1 MRSPGAQLDFE
12 WDPDKDATNREK
24 HGVSFVEA
32 SSAFFDPLSSTI
44 VDTGHSGE
52 EERFRLIGLTSSG
65 RLVVV
70 THTDRG
76 EALRLISARL
86 ATRRERK
93 TYEQ

>member
-1 MRSPGAQLDFE
+1 MDFE
-12 WDPDKDATNREK
+12 WDSNKDASNREK
-24 HGVSFVEA
+24 HGISFVEA

-44 VDTGHSGE
+44 VDTRHSE
-52 EERFRLIGLTSSG
+52 DEERYLLIGLTSSG

-86 ATRRERK
+86 ATRRERQ

>member
-1 MRSPGAQLDFE
+1 MRSPGAPLDFE
-12 WDPDKDATNREK
+12 WDPNKDASNREK
-24 HGVSFVEA
+24 HGISFVEA

-44 VDTGHSGE
+44 PDTRNSE
-52 EERFRLIGLTSSG
+52 DEERYLLIGLTSSG

-86 ATRRERK
+86 ATRRERRS
-93 TYEQ
+93 YEQ